1 MPPGGAMFTSE
12 IVTVGKK
19 VGVSGIHNAS
29 GQFGLAANWRKT
41 LKICPFPE
49 TKPWACVMRRT
60 LLIALCLAICVW
72 SLSGCC
78 ILSFWS
84 SASNA
89 ALNLDLGKIGTGE
102 QAVSSPNA
110 GQPWQGDKV
119 EKATG
124 F

>member
-1 MPPGGAMFTSE
+1 MFTSE
-12 IVTVGKK
+12 IVTVDKK

-49 TKPWACVMRRT
+49 TKPWASVMRRT
-60 LLIALCLAICVW
+60 LLSALCLAICVW

-84 SASNA
+84 SAANA

-119 EKATG
+119 EKSMG

>member
-1 MPPGGAMFTSE
+1 
-12 IVTVGKK
+12 
-19 VGVSGIHNAS
+19 
-29 GQFGLAANWRKT
+29 
-41 LKICPFPE
+41 
-49 TKPWACVMRRT
+49 MRRS
-60 LLIALCLAICVW
+60 LLGILCLAICAG

-78 ILSFWS
+78 ILSFWI
-84 SASNA
+84 SAANA

-119 EKATG
+119 EKAAG

>member
-1 MPPGGAMFTSE
+1 MRIS
-12 IVTVGKK
+12 
-19 VGVSGIHNAS
+19 
-29 GQFGLAANWRKT
+29 LAANGPKT

-49 TKPWACVMRRT
+49 TNPWASVMRRT
-60 LLIALCLAICVW
+60 LWSALCLASCAW

-84 SASNA
+84 SAANA

-102 QAVSSPNA
+102 QAVYSPNE

>member
-1 MPPGGAMFTSE
+1 MARVRS
-12 IVTVGKK
+12 
-19 VGVSGIHNAS
+19 GVWNAS
-29 GQFGLAANWRKT
+29 RRFGLAANRQKT
-41 LKICPFPE
+41 LKICPFPH
-49 TKPWACVMRRT
+49 PNLWASVMRRT
-60 LLIALCLAICVW
+60 LLSALCLAICVW

-84 SASNA
+84 SAANA